1 MVIIP
6 DLLEMLK
13 AGVHFGH
20 QPGKKYPKM
29 DEYIH
34 STRNNIN
41 IIDLEKTAEKLK
53 EAMDFIT
60 KTVSNGGTV
69 LFVSSKKQA
78 KDIVKKYAKQCG
90 MPFIVSRWL
99 GGTFTNFGNVIKLTR
114 KLKGLEEKEK
124 SGELAKYTKKE
135 QLDFSREME
144 KLTEL
149 VGGIRDLVRLPEAVF
164 IVDIKKD
171 KTATA
176 EATTK
181 MVPIVALTDTND
193 NPGKVAYPIP
203 ANNDAIRSI
212 EMITSLVAQ
221 AIEEGKK

>member
-1 MVIIP
+1 MVVIP
-6 DLLEMLK
+6 DLVEMLK

-34 STRNNIN
+34 STRNNIS

-53 EAMDFIT
+53 EALDFIT
-60 KTVSNGGTV
+60 KTVSDGGTV
-69 LFVSSKKQA
+69 LFISSKKQA
-78 KDIVKKYAKQCG
+78 KEIVEKYARQCN

-99 GGTFTNFGNVIKLTR
+99 GGTFTNFSNVIKLTR
-114 KLKGLEEKEK
+114 RLKSLETKEK

-149 VGGIRDLVRLPEAVF
+149 VGGIRDLIRLPEAVF

-171 KTATA
+171 KTAAA
-176 EATTK
+176 EA
-181 MVPIVALTDTND
+181 A
-193 NPGKVAYPIP
+193 
-203 ANNDAIRSI
+203 
-212 EMITSLVAQ
+212 
-221 AIEEGKK
+221 KKKDYIYV